1 MSKLVIV
8 ESPTKAR
15 TIRNFLPSGYEVVA
29 SMGHVRDLPASA
41 AEIPAKVKGE
51 PWARLGVKV
60 QEAFE
65 PLYVIPSDKKKVVS
79 ELKSALK
86 GADEVLLATDEDRE
100 GESIGWHLFEVLKPK
115 VPVRRMIFHEIT
127 REAIEQA
134 LKETRSIDNDLVRAQ
149 ETRRILDRLVGYT
162 ISPLLWKKIAPKL
175 SAGRV
180 QSVAVRLLV
189 LRERERRAFVSGS
202 YWDLKA
208 QLNKRPDRAAHRF
221 GTTLVSVNGTRVA
234 SGRDFDES
242 TGRIAAGKRVKTHFN
257 EGSGDVLLLDAEQ
270 ARALQQRLQEGSW
283 VVHSV
288 ESSEQSRSPSPPF
301 TTSTLQQEANR
312 KRGWAARRTMR
323 VAQSLYENGY
333 ITYMRTDSVH
343 LSNEAVNAARRRVQ
357 ERYGEQFLTPK
368 PRRYRTNSKGAQ
380 EAHEAIRPA
389 GSAMRPVD
397 TLPLGGDEAMLYDM
411 IWKRTV
417 ATQMANA
424 RLRSTTVMIRA
435 AGQQEKGAAV
445 EALFRASGREIL
457 FPGFFRAYVEGSDDP
472 DAAIEDQESPLPALA
487 KDEELDCRALEA
499 AGHATKPPAR
509 YTEATLVKALETEG
523 IGRPS
528 TYATIIDT
536 IQNRGYVF
544 KQRRELVPT
553 FVAFAVVQLLESNF
567 EELVDLKFTAEMEQ
581 TLDDIADGDVDWLEY
596 LNQFYLSEQGLENQV
611 REKESAI
618 DPRLASQVD
627 FPDLPVEVR
636 IGQFGPFL
644 AREVNGDRHT
654 VGLPDDLPPGDL
666 DAAAAEALVNAK
678 QEGPVVLGE
687 DPVSGLPVLLKEGR
701 FGAYVQLG
709 EDEKREKTPRRKP
722 EKPAG
727 PVDINAAPA
736 KELAMLP
743 GIGPGLAKAIIAGRP
758 FASAADLA
766 RVPRMRAQ
774 TVETLTPLVVV
785 GTGKPK
791 ASAESVTKEQAGK
804 ANGKPKRAS
813 LLKEMAKEG
822 MDLPTALQLL
832 SLPRV
837 LGVHPEDGE
846 EVRAGVGRY
855 GPYVVHNRKFVS
867 LKAPDSVLE
876 VELPR
881 ALTLIKE
888 APDRRGGSSSRTV
901 LKELGAHPKDGDP
914 VRVLDGR
921 YGPYVN
927 HQKTNAT
934 LPKDADPQS
943 ITFEQAIQMLA
954 EREKSGKGKGRGRRR
969 RR

>member
-1 MSKLVIV
+1 
-8 ESPTKAR
+8 
-15 TIRNFLPSGYEVVA
+15 
-29 SMGHVRDLPASA
+29 MGHVRDLPASA
-41 AEIPAKVKGE
+41 AEIPAKVKGQ

-60 QEAFE
+60 DEAFE
-65 PLYVIPSDKKKVVS
+65 PLYVVPSDKKKVVS
-79 ELKSALK
+79 ELRSALK

-100 GESIGWHLFEVLKPK
+100 GESIGWHLYEVLKPK

-134 LKETRSIDNDLVRAQ
+134 LNTTRPIDNDLVRAQ

-221 GTTLVSVNGTRVA
+221 GATLVSVNGTRVA

-242 TGRIAAGKRVKTHFN
+242 TGRIAAGKRVKTHFS
-257 EGSGDVLLLDAEQ
+257 EASGDVLLLDAEQ
-270 ARALQQRLQEGSW
+270 ARVLQQRLQDGSW

-288 ESSEQSRSPSPPF
+288 ESSEQTRSPSPPF

-343 LSNEAVNAARRRVQ
+343 LSDEAVNAARRRVQ

-389 GSAMRPVD
+389 GSRMRPVD
-397 TLPLGGDEAMLYDM
+397 TLPLGGDEAALYDM

-424 RLRSTTVMIRA
+424 RLRSTVVMIRA
-435 AGQQEKGAAV
+435 ARQQEVGGAAAV
-445 EALFRASGREIL
+445 EAIFRASGREIL

-487 KDEELDCRALEA
+487 KDEAVDCRELEA
-499 AGHATKPPAR
+499 VGHATKPPAR
-509 YTEATLVKALETEG
+509 YTEAALVKALETEG

-553 FVAFAVVQLLESNF
+553 FVAFAVVQLLEKNF

-581 TLDDIADGDVDWLEY
+581 TLDDIAEGDVDWLEY

-618 DPRLASQVD
+618 DPRNAGQVD

-644 AREVNGDRHT
+644 AREVNGDRQT
-654 VGLPDDLPPGDL
+654 VSLPEDLAPGDL
-666 DAAAAEALVNAK
+666 DAAAAEAMVSAK
-678 QEGPVVLGE
+678 QEGPIVLGK
-687 DPVSGLPVLLKEGR
+687 DPESGQPILVKDGR
-701 FGAYVQLG
+701 YGAYVQLG
-709 EDEKREKTPRRKP
+709 EDGERAPRGKP
-722 EKPAG
+722 DKPAG
-727 PVDINAAPA
+727 PVDINGATAR
-736 KELAMLP
+736 ELATLP
-743 GIGPGLAKAIIAGRP
+743 GIGPGLAKGIIAGRP
-758 FASAADLA
+758 YASAAELE
-766 RVPRMRAQ
+766 RVPRMRAKI
-774 TVETLTPLVVV
+774 VETLTPLVVA
-785 GTGKPK
+785 GKGKPK
-791 ASAESVTKEQAGK
+791 ADAPAEKRQSRSDGR
-804 ANGKPKRAS
+804 PKRVS
-813 LLKEMAKEG
+813 LLKGMTMED
-822 MDLPTALQLL
+822 MDLQTALRLL
-832 SLPRV
+832 SLPRL
-837 LGVHPEDGE
+837 LGTHPEDGE

-867 LKAPDSVLE
+867 LKAPDDVLE
-876 VELPR
+876 VDLPR

-901 LKELGAHPKDGDP
+901 LKELGAHPEDGEP

-934 LPKDADPQS
+934 LAKDADPQS
-943 ITFEQAIQMLA
+943 ITFEQAMQMLA
-954 EREKSGKGKGRGRRR
+954 EKEKSGKGRGGGRRR

>member
-1 MSKLVIV
+1 
-8 ESPTKAR
+8 
-15 TIRNFLPSGYEVVA
+15 
-29 SMGHVRDLPASA
+29 MGHVRDLPASA

-60 QEAFE
+60 QEDFE
-65 PLYVIPSDKKKVVS
+65 PLYVIPSDKKKVIS

-86 GADEVLLATDEDRE
+86 GADELLLATDEDRE
-100 GESIGWHLFEVLKPK
+100 GESIGWHLYEVLKPK

-134 LKETRSIDNDLVRAQ
+134 LKTTRSIDNDLVRAQ

-208 QLNKRPDRAAHRF
+208 LLNKRPDGAAHRF
-221 GTTLVSVNGTRVA
+221 EATLVSVNGTRVA

-242 TGRIAAGKRVKTHFN
+242 TGRIAAGKRVKTHPN
-257 EGSGDVLLLDAEQ
+257 EGSGDVLLLDEEQ
-270 ARALQQRLQEGSW
+270 ARALQQRLQDGSW
-283 VVHSV
+283 VVHST
-288 ESSEQSRSPSPPF
+288 EISEQTRSPSPPF

-312 KRGWAARRTMR
+312 KRGWEARRTMR
-323 VAQSLYENGY
+323 VAQSLYENGH

-343 LSNEAVNAARRRVQ
+343 LSDEAVNAARRRVQ
-357 ERYGEQFLTPK
+357 ERYGEQYLTPK
-368 PRRYRTNSKGAQ
+368 PRRYKTKSKGAQ

-397 TLPLGGDEAMLYDM
+397 TLPLSGDEAMLYDM

-435 AGQQEKGAAV
+435 AGQLERGGGAAE

-472 DAAIEDQESPLPALA
+472 DAAIEDQESPLPPLA
-487 KDEELDCRALEA
+487 KDEKVDCRALEA
-499 AGHATKPPAR
+499 VGHATKPPAR
-509 YTEATLVKALETEG
+509 YTEATLVKTLETEG

-567 EELVDLKFTAEMEQ
+567 KELVDLKFTAEMEQ
-581 TLDDIADGDVDWLEY
+581 TLDDIAEGDVDWLDY
-596 LNQFYLSEQGLENQV
+596 LNRFYLSEQGLENQV

-618 DPRLASQVD
+618 DPRNAGQVD

-654 VGLPDDLPPGDL
+654 VSLPDDLPPADL
-666 DAAAAEALVNAK
+666 DAAAVEALVNAK
-678 QEGPVVLGE
+678 QEGPIVLGD
-687 DPVSGLPVLLKEGR
+687 DPVSGEPVLVKDGR

-709 EDEKREKTPRRKP
+709 QDEEREKAPRRNGKGARSRGKP
-722 EKPAG
+722 VAPPG
-727 PVDINAAPA
+727 PVDINSASA
-736 KELAMLP
+736 KELATLP
-743 GIGPGLAKAIIAGRP
+743 GIGPGTAKAIIASRP
-758 FASAADLA
+758 YASVADLG
-766 RVPRMRAQ
+766 RVPRLGARTIEA
-774 TVETLTPLVVV
+774 LTPLVAV

-791 ASAESVTKEQAGK
+791 ASAGGLSEEPESKT
-804 ANGKPKRAS
+804 NGKPKRVS
-813 LLKEMAKEG
+813 LLKGMTKEG
-822 MDLPTALQLL
+822 VDLPTALQLL

-837 LGVHPEDGE
+837 LGRHPEDGE

-867 LKAPDSVLE
+867 LKTPDNVLE
-876 VELPR
+876 VDLPR
-881 ALTLIKE
+881 ALALIKE
-888 APDRRGGSSSRTV
+888 APDRKRGGSTRTV
-901 LKELGAHPKDGDP
+901 LKELGAHPEDGDP

-927 HQKTNAT
+927 HKSTNAT
-934 LPKDADPQS
+934 LPKEADPQS
-943 ITFEQAIQMLA
+943 ITFAQALQMLA
-954 EREKSGKGKGRGRRR
+954 EREGKGSGRSSRRKK
-969 RR
+969 

>member
-15 TIRNFLPSGYEVVA
+15 TIRGFLPSGYEVKA

-41 AEIPAKVKGE
+41 AEVPAKVKGE

-60 QEAFE
+60 EDAFE
-65 PLYVIPSDKKKVVS
+65 PLYVVPSDKKKVVS
-79 ELKSALK
+79 ELRSALK

-134 LKETRSIDNDLVRAQ
+134 LKTTRSIDNDLVRAQ

-180 QSVAVRLLV
+180 QSAAVRLLV
-189 LRERERRAFVSGS
+189 LRERERRAFMSGS

-208 QLNKRPDRAAHRF
+208 QLNKRPDSAAHRF
-221 GTTLVSVNGTRVA
+221 EATLVSVNGTRVA
-234 SGRDFDES
+234 TGRDFDES
-242 TGRIAAGKRVKTHFN
+242 TGKIAAGKRVKTHPS
-257 EGSGDVLLLDAEQ
+257 EGSGDVLLLDEEQ
-270 ARALQQRLQEGSW
+270 ARALQQRLQDSTK
-283 VVHSV
+283 
-288 ESSEQSRSPSPPF
+288 SSEQSRSPAPPF

-312 KRGWAARRTMR
+312 KNRWGARHTMR

-343 LSNEAVNAARRRVQ
+343 LSDEAVNAARRRVQ
-357 ERYGEQFLTPK
+357 ERYGERYLIEK
-368 PRRYRTNSKGAQ
+368 PRRYRTKSKGAQ

-389 GSAMRPVD
+389 GNAMRPLE
-397 TLPLGGDEAMLYDM
+397 TLPLSGDEATLYDM

-424 RLRSTTVMIRA
+424 RLRTTTVMIRA
-435 AGQQEKGAAV
+435 TGQSERGAAD

-457 FPGFFRAYVEGSDDP
+457 FPGYFRAYVEGSDDP
-472 DAAIEDQESPLPALA
+472 DAAIENQESPLPALA
-487 KDEELDCRALEA
+487 KDEGVDCRELEA
-499 AGHATKPPAR
+499 VGHATKPPAR
-509 YTEATLVKALETEG
+509 YTEATLVRALETEG

-536 IQNRGYVF
+536 VQNRGYVF
-544 KQRRELVPT
+544 KQRQELVPT

-581 TLDDIADGDVDWLEY
+581 TLDDIAEGEVDWLEY
-596 LNQFYLSEQGLENQV
+596 LNQFYLSEQGLESQV
-611 REKESAI
+611 REKENAI
-618 DPRLASQVD
+618 DPRHAGRVD

-644 AREVNGDRHT
+644 AKEVNGDRQT
-654 VGLPDDLPPGDL
+654 VSLPDDLAPGDL
-666 DAAAAEALVNAK
+666 DAAAAEALVSAK
-678 QEGPVVLGE
+678 QDGPIVLGK
-687 DPVSGLPVLLKEGR
+687 DPVSGQPVLVKDGR

-709 EDEKREKTPRRKP
+709 EDGARV
-722 EKPAG
+722 EKPRTPPG
-727 PVDINAAPA
+727 PVDINTATAR
-736 KELAMLP
+736 ELATLP
-743 GIGPGLAKAIIAGRP
+743 GIGPGLAKGIIAGRP
-758 FASAADLA
+758 YASAAELE
-766 RVPRMRAQ
+766 RVPRLSAKG
-774 TVETLTPLVVV
+774 VEKLRPLVVA
-785 GTGKPK
+785 GKGKPK
-791 ASAESVTKEQAGK
+791 AADAPAEK
-804 ANGKPKRAS
+804 AKSRSEGKPKRAS
-813 LLKEMAKEG
+813 LLEGMTIEG
-822 MDLPTALQLL
+822 MDLETALQLL
-832 SLPRV
+832 SLPRD
-837 LGVHPEDGE
+837 LGTHPEDGE
-846 EVRAGVGRY
+846 AVRAGVGRY

-867 LKAPDSVLE
+867 LKAPDNVLE
-876 VELPR
+876 VDLPR
-881 ALTLIKE
+881 ALALIKE
-888 APDRRGGSSSRTV
+888 APTQRGRSSTRTI
-901 LKELGAHPKDGDP
+901 LKELGAHPNDGEP

-927 HQKTNAT
+927 HNSTNANI
-934 LPKDADPQS
+934 PKETDPQS
-943 ITFEQAIQMLA
+943 VSLEQAVQMLA
-954 EREKSGKGKGRGRRR
+954 EREKSGKGRGRGGRRR